1 MSSPTII
8 IVLKQKNLLYGALV
22 ALAVIAII
30 VFISLSM
37 SKKTN
42 SDTDYDKELYTA
54 GVYSST
60 IILNGNPVEIK
71 VTIDDNLIHH
81 IDANNVSD
89 TIATMFPL
97 FGSCFEEI
105 SRQVIVSNSTQNILY
120 DSENKYTST
129 ILIDAIENA
138 ISKARK

>member
-1 MSSPTII
+1 MSSPTKI

-54 GVYSST
+54 GVY
-60 IILNGNPVEIK
+60 
-71 VTIDDNLIHH
+71 
-81 IDANNVSD
+81 
-89 TIATMFPL
+89 
-97 FGSCFEEI
+97 
-105 SRQVIVSNSTQNILY
+105 
-120 DSENKYTST
+120 
-129 ILIDAIENA
+129 
-138 ISKARK
+138 